1 MALNVLG
8 YWLIAAAIVWTAG
21 VVVLVVV
28 GLTNTEGRRGSGC
41 RGNGCRGEAGGQGC
55 EGAAT
60 PGGEGSPSGAAR
72 SFRVVRPGLVDIKTR
87 SE

>member
-1 MALNVLG
+1 MAVNVLG

-41 RGNGCRGEAGGQGC
+41 RGNGCRSDAGLQGSGTQPRPA
-55 EGAAT
+55 EPARGDT
-60 PGGEGSPSGAAR
+60 GG
-72 SFRVVRPGLVDIKTR
+72 
-87 SE
+87 SERWEC